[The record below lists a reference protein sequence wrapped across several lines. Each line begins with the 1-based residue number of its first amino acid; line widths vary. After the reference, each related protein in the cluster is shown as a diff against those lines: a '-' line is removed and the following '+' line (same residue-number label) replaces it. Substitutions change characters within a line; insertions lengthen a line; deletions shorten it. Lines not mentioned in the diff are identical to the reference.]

1 MAMRPPAPG
10 ERYRVTVMG
19 PGVTP
24 VIQWEGPGLTSAD
37 RAQAASITAV
47 FDEVMAGDARCAAE
61 R

>member
-1 MAMRPPAPG
+1 
-10 ERYRVTVMG
+10 MG

-37 RAQAASITAV
+37 RAAAASITAV
-47 FDEVMAGDARCAAE
+47 FDESWPAMPAAPPSVKPSLNATSGGST

>member
-1 MAMRPPAPG
+1 
-10 ERYRVTVMG
+10 MG

-37 RAQAASITAV
+37 RAAAASITAV
-47 FDEVMAGDARCAAE
+47 FDEVMAGDARCAGE